1 MDFRRVSLNAVWIAA
16 AAFTLAACGGG
27 GGSSSTP
34 PVPGV
39 TPTPIGT
46 PTPGGSPTPTP
57 PPGAL
62 QGCNA
67 ISSTTTGSV
76 VGGGSPMS
84 VLRADG
90 VLLRPVQHHADAFV
104 PGQVAITVRD
114 TGRIATQ
121 SLSSRFKDATVDRE
135 LHFDALQKSTIVLH
149 TAPGRE
155 DALIAAARAT
165 SGVESASRVSYR
177 FRQSTP
183 ATDNDPYF
191 PMQYSA
197 SAQTYIGQWDMHFI
211 RADYTWGLGA
221 TAQGSGVQIAVVDT
235 GADLS
240 HPDLQPKVT
249 LHKCFVSGAINPT
262 GTDVSDL
269 DGHGTNVSG
278 IAAAATNNNFGFAGV
293 GNQAGLMVYKVF
305 PNPPAAGCS
314 SGSTNP
320 ACGASSTDI
329 ASAVND
335 AAANGAKV
343 INLSLG
349 GGGCTNGVDNDGTEQ
364 AAIAN
369 ALAKG
374 VVVVAASGNNGATTV
389 IAPACITN
397 VIAVGATSLN
407 DTGYTATSNN
417 PQQYVASY
425 SNYDQTNPNWG
436 IVAPG
441 GDPASCESQT
451 SGCTVSYQHWIE
463 NIYSSQVPNWKCPA
477 DLGGQLNDCR
487 VLIAGTSQ
495 ATPHV
500 TGAVA
505 LILGINGGYTPAT
518 MKTLLCTYSD
528 PVTGTMLPA
537 NGTTKPPVAAGCGAL
552 DTYRAAS
559 KAMGLPDPGGT
570 GTIGG

>member
-1 MDFRRVSLNAVWIAA
+1 MVFRRVSLYAVWVTA
-16 AAFTLAACGGG
+16 AAFALTACGGGG

-39 TPTPIGT
+39 TPTP
-46 PTPGGSPTPTP
+46 GGVPTPTP
-57 PPGAL
+57 PPGTV

-67 ISSTTTGSV
+67 ISSTSASA

-90 VLLRPVQHHADAFV
+90 VLLRPVQHSADAFV
-104 PGQVAITVRD
+104 PGQVAVTVRD

-121 SLSSRFKDATVDRE
+121 SLSSRFKDATIDRE

-183 ATDNDPYF
+183 AADNDPYF

-197 SAQTYIGQWDMHFI
+197 TAQSYIGQWDMHFI

-221 TAQGSGVQIAVVDT
+221 TAQGSGVQIAIVDT

-249 LHKCFVSGAINPT
+249 LHKCFVSGANNPT

-278 IAAAATNNNFGFAGV
+278 IAAAATNNAFGFAGV
-293 GNQAGLMVYKVF
+293 GNKAGLMIYKVF

-314 SGSTNP
+314 AGSNNA

-349 GGGCTNGVDNDGTEQ
+349 GGACTNGVDNDSTEQ

-374 VVVVAASGNNGATTV
+374 VIVVAASGNSGVTSV

-397 VIAVGATSLN
+397 VIAVGATALN
-407 DTGYTATSNN
+407 DAGSSATNNN

-425 SNYDQTNPNWG
+425 SNFDASNSNWG

-441 GDPASCESQT
+441 GDPT
-451 SGCTVSYQHWIE
+451 SSDTCTKCVPDSQHWIE
-463 NIYSSQVPNWKCPA
+463 NIYSSQVSGWSCPPDITGA
-477 DLGGQLNDCR
+477 TNDCR

-500 TGAVA
+500 AGAAAVIVGIGNGSYLTPVA
-505 LILGINGGYTPAT
+505 V
-518 MKTLLCTYSD
+518 KSLLCSYAD
-528 PVTGTMLPA
+528 PVNGTMIPS
-537 NGTTKPPVAAGCGAL
+537 NGTTKPPIAAGCGAL
-552 DTYRAAS
+552 DLYRAA
-559 KAMGLPDPGGT
+559 AHALGQIDPGGT
-570 GTIGG
+570 GNINT